1 MKVPIKSSTD
11 EQYQHLATDRE
22 LHGGEE
28 VDKNNKSNV
37 NSK

>member
-1 MKVPIKSSTD
+1 M
-11 EQYQHLATDRE
+11 LAFITYWYRIVLE
-22 LHGGEE
+22 GGEE